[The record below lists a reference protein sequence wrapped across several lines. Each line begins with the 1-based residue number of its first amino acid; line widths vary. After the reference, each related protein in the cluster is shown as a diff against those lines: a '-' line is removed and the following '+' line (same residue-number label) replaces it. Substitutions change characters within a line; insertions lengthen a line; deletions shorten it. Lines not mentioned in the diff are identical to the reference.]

1 MEYNASVVCPLPDG
15 NPKTEL
21 HISTIVF
28 SQIVLI
34 ALDISIGVVTLFS
47 MWKIYVFDRRRKITF
62 IYYLLIM
69 GILFT
74 RLLYSGIMLAT
85 FQLEYKERQDK
96 PADSNRTFCSI
107 RAVAT
112 VGLNFLK
119 CLFACLFCFELFV
132 LFRPA
137 RKSIKLSPT
146 LLHRGRR
153 LGRYQTIIVWATAT
167 YLVLIGTIP
176 GFGYSKAWKCE
187 LKGTKFEYHTR
198 TKSCELHSSP
208 RDIWIMP
215 VYILT
220 SLFCGLC
227 CAAIAWGF
235 FRPTKS
241 RNKRYERFY
250 KTGAGALLRKL
261 IAFVVVVLLISDV
274 PGLVNS
280 RWCSKD
286 VRYFLMVVKSIPS
299 TWVTLYMLYFSK
311 DMRELWFCCFYNNK
325 TYGESSEGI
334 SELEEGGPA
343 QSLSA
348 SLVNVRQGPPDV
360 ALEYSPPVVQ
370 EAAMDDSA
378 ASNDIQ
384 YDAEEK

>member
-21 HISTIVF
+21 HFRPMIKI
-28 SQIVLI
+28 QIVLI

-85 FQLEYKERQDK
+85 FQFEFKERQDN
-96 PADSNRTFCSI
+96 PADSNRPFCLI
-107 RAVAT
+107 RAVSR

-176 GFGYSKAWKCE
+176 RFGYSKAWKCE

-198 TKSCELHSSP
+198 RKSCELHSSP

-274 PGLVNS
+274 PGLVKS

-286 VRYFLMVVKSIPS
+286 VRTFLVVVKSIPS